1 MQRNFVWL
9 TIISI
14 LFQCIQGTVHLFN
27 AKQPWLSSG
36 NDDLIYRQF
45 ERHATDNLLSGRDD
59 DIAVG
64 ELPKLLRVPRQE
76 TGGTPEAYSSQ
87 PTIDDRQFGKLAYS
101 GEGSKVITVPNM
113 YL

>member
-1 MQRNFVWL
+1 MQRNFVWF